1 MRRLPVAAFL
11 VLMMS
16 LPSALVSQVLVGA
29 LAGINNTS
37 LSGDALPNTSYTS
50 QLGFSASAVVDMPL
64 GDDIRLSL
72 QPGYA
77 HLGTGIAMTSALHE
91 PRDTLNVSMDYV
103 ILPVLGRVL
112 ARNGVTYATGGLQA
126 AMLVNAA
133 SAPASGGAS
142 RNIGSAIA
150 DFDIA
155 FIIGAG
161 AQIPLSSS
169 LLTVEIRYTQSLMN
183 ASRTEEAAEAFQ
195 MPPRFR
201 LTGLQLNAGILFAF

>member
-1 MRRLPVAAFL
+1 MRRLHVVAFL
-11 VLMMS
+11 VLMTS
-16 LPSALVSQVLVGA
+16 FPSGLISQVLVGA

-37 LSGDALPNTSYTS
+37 LSGDAPPNTTYTS
-50 QLGFSASAVVDMPL
+50 QFGFSATAVVDILL

-77 HLGTGIAMTSALHE
+77 RLGTGIAMTSALRE
-91 PRDTLNVSMDYV
+91 PQDTLSVSMEYV

-133 SAPASGGAS
+133 STPASGGAS
-142 RNIGSAIA
+142 RDIGNAIA

-155 FIIGAG
+155 FVIGAG

-169 LLTVEIRYTQSLMN
+169 LLTVEIRYLQSLLN
-183 ASRTEEAAEAFQ
+183 AGKTEEATGAFQ

-201 LTGLQLNAGILFAF
+201 LTGLQLNAGILFVF